1 MNLRIEDIRYSQD
14 SINAYF
20 GYGRSFESLC
30 RDLLSGTVTVDSLP
44 RISVVQHDGNWMAIE
59 GNRRLFVLKRLHAHG
74 KLGRDT
80 IPVNIGFH
88 GKKITATDGLSIE
101 VRGNPYMVFL
111 LDTIIKGY
119 Y

>member
-44 RISVVQHDGNWMAIE
+44 RISVVQHDGNWMAID
-59 GNRRLFVLKRLHAHG
+59 GNRRLFVLKRLHANG
-74 KLGRDT
+74 RLGRDT
-80 IPVNIGFH
+80 IPVDIGFL
-88 GKKITATDGLSIE
+88 GKQITATDGLSIE
-101 VRGNPYMVFL
+101 VRGSPLMEDL
-111 LDTIIKGY
+111 LDEFINEF
-119 Y
+119 